1 MAEDIEYNI
10 EKNKYFWF
18 LGTVANF
25 DKSFL
30 FSDWDTA
37 TLSNESLLDTV
48 SRFVLAALLKHT
60 SLLSQACGESRQVT
74 QSCY

>member
-1 MAEDIEYNI
+1 MDQDIEYNV
-10 EKNKYFWF
+10 EKTNIFLF
-18 LGTVANF
+18 LGTVASF
-25 DKSFL
+25 DESFL

-74 QSCY
+74 

>member
-1 MAEDIEYNI
+1 MDQDIEYNV
-10 EKNKYFWF
+10 EKTNLFWF
-18 LGTVANF
+18 LGTVASF
-25 DKSFL
+25 DESFL

-74 QSCY
+74 

>member
-1 MAEDIEYNI
+1 MYMGEDLFNDIIENTS
-10 EKNKYFWF
+10 
-18 LGTVANF
+18 LLRTVASF
-25 DKSFL
+25 DESFL

-74 QSCY
+74 